1 MTDFSVTD
9 AVAPRRSREPLSIDA
24 LAGPQTRQRKESV
37 IRSFFFAAALVSVLI
52 SVLII
57 FSLIREAWTFITEVD
72 WSVTWGETGWFPR
85 RGLYDMPTLL
95 VSSIIVTVVAMLVA
109 GPLGLGAAIYLS
121 EYASRRT
128 RGFLKPVLEVL
139 AGVPSVVLG
148 FFALFFISPQLIE
161 KIGRNAWLW
170 IGYSIAAMAAL
181 GVTVW
186 AVRAWRDTTSS
197 NTMIA
202 KRVVTLAVLVG
213 LVFVLFWWVNS
224 IAQDCSPVA
233 GDVAACPAESA
244 FTVKRS
250 GQLAAAAIGVG
261 ILTIPLVASV
271 AEDALASVP
280 RELREASAGLGA
292 RKATTTRQV
301 VLPAAISGIVA
312 AFIIG
317 ISRALGETMVV
328 FMAGGAADAAEFT
341 SSPFEG
347 GLTMTAGMASLAT
360 GTDSV
365 VGEGLTF
372 QSLYF
377 VGLVL
382 FVLTLVLNVLAGR
395 FVARVRERY

>member
-1 MTDFSVTD
+1 MTDIPLTEAMTKVMPGSLTTSDLSGPFS
-9 AVAPRRSREPLSIDA
+9 RR
-24 LAGPQTRQRKESV
+24 RKEFMV
-37 IRSFFFAAALVSVLI
+37 GALLFIAAAISVVI

-57 FSLIREAWTFITEVD
+57 FSLAKEALTFVTQVD
-72 WSVTWGETGWFPR
+72 WRVTWGETGWFPR

-95 VSSIIVTVVAMLVA
+95 IASIIVTIVAMFVA

-121 EYASRRT
+121 EYASPRT
-128 RGFLKPVLEVL
+128 RSILKPTLEVL

-148 FFALFFISPQLIE
+148 FFALFFISPRLIE
-161 KIGRNAWLW
+161 KIGRNGWLV
-170 IGYSIAAMAAL
+170 IGYFLVAV
-181 GVTVW
+181 GVVS
-186 AVRAWRDTTSS
+186 VLAWGLRTFRDSS
-197 NTMIA
+197 LS
-202 KRVVTLAVLVG
+202 RVTLARRMIGWLALCG
-213 LVFVLFWWVNS
+213 LVFVLAWWVN
-224 IAQDCSPVA
+224 DVA
-233 GDVAACPAESA
+233 GSSETFS
-244 FTVKRS
+244 VKRS
-250 GQLAAAAIGVG
+250 GQLAAASIGVG

-280 RELREASAGLGA
+280 RQLREASAGLGA
-292 RKATTTRQV
+292 RKSTTTRQV
-301 VLPAAISGIVA
+301 VLPAAVSGIVA

-328 FMAGGAADAAEFT
+328 FMAGGAADAASFT

-372 QSLYF
+372 QSLFF
-377 VGLVL
+377 VGFVL
-382 FVLTLVLNVLAGR
+382 FILTLILNIIAGR